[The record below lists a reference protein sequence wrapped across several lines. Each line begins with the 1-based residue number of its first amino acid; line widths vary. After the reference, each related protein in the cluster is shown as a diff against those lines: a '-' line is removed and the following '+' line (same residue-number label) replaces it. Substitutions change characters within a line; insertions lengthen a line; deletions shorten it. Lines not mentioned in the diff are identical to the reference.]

1 MRTHPALPFVLAATL
16 AGLGQAVALFT
27 AVGILATALPAMAE
41 EILHSVV
48 NVDLMPSKQADGTR
62 ILTDYVQGLR
72 KDPTVI
78 SATLVR
84 QSGSLNHFIL
94 IQAFANRAAYESH
107 DEADYVRNFRS
118 ALHPYL
124 GSPWDERL
132 GDDITR

>member
-1 MRTHPALPFVLAATL
+1 M
-16 AGLGQAVALFT
+16 VAL
-27 AVGILATALPAMAE
+27 AIAGPATAGE
-41 EILHSVV
+41 TLHSVV
-48 NVDLMPSKQADGTR
+48 NVDLMPSKQAAGTR
-62 ILTDYVQGLR
+62 ILTDYVQGAR
-72 KDPTVI
+72 QDPIVL

-94 IQAFANRAAYESH
+94 IQSFATRAAYESH